1 MSTDDYGTPIP
12 AQPFNFHIQTTAVM
26 EHSRGIAWVADLY
39 MGVTKIGSV
48 EQAGDGGA
56 DLVYF
61 SNMAYCTVWN
71 LAVKSAFA
79 GDEEAATYYLLV
91 QEMEGTNA

>member
-12 AQPFNFHIQTTAVM
+12 AQPFNYYIKTTGIM

-39 MGVTKIGSV
+39 MGIVKIGTV

-56 DLVYF
+56 DRVYF
-61 SNMAYCTVWN
+61 TETAYRAVWKA
-71 LAVKSAFA
+71 AVASAFG
-79 GDEEAATYYLLV
+79 GDQEAATYYLLV